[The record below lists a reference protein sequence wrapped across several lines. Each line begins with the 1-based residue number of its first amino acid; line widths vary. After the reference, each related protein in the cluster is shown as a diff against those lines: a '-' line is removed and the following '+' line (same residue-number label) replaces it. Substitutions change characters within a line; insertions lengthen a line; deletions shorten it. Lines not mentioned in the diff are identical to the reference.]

1 MSNKIK
7 IITSELLNAKKN
19 SVAAF
24 EKAVNIISLYLLE
37 EAERG
42 NWGNK
47 QSSSNGSE
55 TENINL
61 GLYIPAKID
70 LSSWQAGDPLN
81 AFKNAYAARLIIN
94 IIFHH
99 DKIAEIIYML
109 ISELL
114 LLIETNTKNEGK
126 NPLQDYG
133 RAKPM
138 PIDQIVNTMLNII
151 NEEEMEID
159 LQRFR
164 KIITELENEH
174 ANYDG
179 ESRLSDW
186 QLDKLQ
192 QQRHVNNP
200 ANIDN
205 NNSNADNE
213 YLYFID
219 DEVPLSVDT
228 ISIILPRANRE
239 RPMKNILVDLSKK
252 HDEED
257 KPWNKE
263 REQTGY
269 SILSFQSIWT
279 RNFADY
285 PTNLVKTVIE
295 NILSKYIVPL
305 RDVFHMCF
313 HLLAHLKC
321 AKVINATWYE
331 RATFTYNL
339 PPIYSIH
346 ETWSELEV
354 LLNIYA
360 CVAKLFLNIYSLFS
374 SPSFESDDT
383 LNSIQE
389 TYMKTLELLEC
400 LPIFIFDSKWMD
412 NNFYS
417 WPYTRRS
424 TAQLPV
430 KDYLSENYLLKT
442 VLVTPSRTD
451 NYRQNIM
458 RLKIKAIETIT
469 SLRAEMQEMF
479 DNGFVTIVNQFHKST
494 QKPSPYN
501 NNNNNMD
508 TNMNDFKVNVLHDN
522 TFQNNPYIIHPLYHL
537 KIVHFTDSDNEW
549 PTSIEEWDARFHLSS
564 ESGILATSQS
574 TAGSENKNH
583 SPWFWRTLPL
593 FKPSLLSD
601 SSNSPPCKF
610 WEETLQ
616 QIYNYSQIYC
626 SKNKQ
631 ILQDMIMHIER
642 KEESIEEKYK
652 KNMEDIIMKDKQL
665 ECYEK
670 QEERRL
676 KNVEQSIFLTILCKS
691 LLTELMNIDSGEVER

>member
-228 ISIILPRANRE
+228 ISIILPRAN
-239 RPMKNILVDLSKK
+239 
-252 HDEED
+252 
-257 KPWNKE
+257 KE
-263 REQTGY
+263 RDQ
-269 SILSFQSIWT
+269 
-279 RNFADY
+279 
-285 PTNLVKTVIE
+285 
-295 NILSKYIVPL
+295 
-305 RDVFHMCF
+305 
-313 HLLAHLKC
+313 
-321 AKVINATWYE
+321 
-331 RATFTYNL
+331 
-339 PPIYSIH
+339 
-346 ETWSELEV
+346 
-354 LLNIYA
+354 
-360 CVAKLFLNIYSLFS
+360 
-374 SPSFESDDT
+374 
-383 LNSIQE
+383 
-389 TYMKTLELLEC
+389 
-400 LPIFIFDSKWMD
+400 
-412 NNFYS
+412 
-417 WPYTRRS
+417 
-424 TAQLPV
+424 
-430 KDYLSENYLLKT
+430 
-442 VLVTPSRTD
+442 
-451 NYRQNIM
+451 
-458 RLKIKAIETIT
+458 
-469 SLRAEMQEMF
+469 
-479 DNGFVTIVNQFHKST
+479 
-494 QKPSPYN
+494 
-501 NNNNNMD
+501 
-508 TNMNDFKVNVLHDN
+508 
-522 TFQNNPYIIHPLYHL
+522 
-537 KIVHFTDSDNEW
+537 
-549 PTSIEEWDARFHLSS
+549 
-564 ESGILATSQS
+564 
-574 TAGSENKNH
+574 
-583 SPWFWRTLPL
+583 
-593 FKPSLLSD
+593 
-601 SSNSPPCKF
+601 
-610 WEETLQ
+610 
-616 QIYNYSQIYC
+616 
-626 SKNKQ
+626 
-631 ILQDMIMHIER
+631 
-642 KEESIEEKYK
+642 
-652 KNMEDIIMKDKQL
+652 
-665 ECYEK
+665 
-670 QEERRL
+670 
-676 KNVEQSIFLTILCKS
+676 
-691 LLTELMNIDSGEVER
+691 